1 MIDKILNEYEDFRAA
16 AEFERKNRIKAV
28 YKKFPRIE
36 EIDKEIFSAGSKNM
50 QDILQNPENGEE
62 LNREFKK
69 HLNLLRT
76 EKEKIMKENKIDADY
91 DKVRY
96 RCKLCRDTGY
106 TEDGKRCLCLKQRL
120 INEAYMRSNLGEMLK
135 SQNFGN
141 FSFDYYSKQSADGEI
156 SPYENMK
163 NIYKRAENFCRSF
176 DRETK
181 SLLFYGKTGLGKT
194 FLSSCIAKELMDS
207 GKTVIYTRA
216 SRLFAMYD
224 DYKFGRSADRTLLD
238 EVYVCDLLIIDDL
251 GTEPINSISK
261 GFLFDIVNERTAD
274 NKKMIINTN
283 LDLGELTNAYSQR
296 FTSRIFEFFMTYK
309 FTGSD
314 IRIQQATK

>member
-1 MIDKILNEYEDFRAA
+1 
-16 AEFERKNRIKAV
+16 
-28 YKKFPRIE
+28 
-36 EIDKEIFSAGSKNM
+36 
-50 QDILQNPENGEE
+50 
-62 LNREFKK
+62 
-69 HLNLLRT
+69 
-76 EKEKIMKENKIDADY
+76 
-91 DKVRY
+91 
-96 RCKLCRDTGY
+96 
-106 TEDGKRCLCLKQRL
+106 
-120 INEAYMRSNLGEMLK
+120 
-135 SQNFGN
+135 
-141 FSFDYYSKQSADGEI
+141 
-156 SPYENMK
+156 
-163 NIYKRAENFCRSF
+163 
-176 DRETK
+176 
-181 SLLFYGKTGLGKT
+181 
-194 FLSSCIAKELMDS
+194 MDS

-224 DYKFGRSADRTLLD
+224 DYKFGRSTDRTLLD